1 MSYDADFENTYMVE
15 FFSGRTIHVS
25 FFDAEE
31 VIQYCEDK
39 HEKETIKMIY
49 KEVYVAEEEAENG

>member
-1 MSYDADFENTYMVE
+1 
-15 FFSGRTIHVS
+15 VS